1 MKITKDATLGDILDN
16 YSNAK
21 DILIGFG
28 MHCFSCPMSRME
40 TLEEAAFVHGVDV
53 EFMLKKLNEELK
65 PIEK

>member
-1 MKITKDATLGDILDN
+1 MKITKDATLGDILDK

-40 TLEEAAFVHGVDV
+40 TLEEAALVHGVDV
-53 EFMLKKLNEELK
+53 EFMLKKLNKELK